1 MYNLS
6 AFRARAK
13 RNQPRLKK
21 FLRKFNKK
29 FIPNMLPKQLE
40 LDKEVWQAVDCLAC
54 ANCCKTMTPTY
65 TPADLKRISAHL
77 GISKKELFDNYLM
90 IDTDNG
96 DIVNQNTPCQWL
108 NLKDNKCDIY
118 EVRPLDCSG
127 FPHHTKKQFD
137 LYNQVY
143 EQNLD
148 KCPATYKLIEKMEK
162 WVEEAYIW

>member
-1 MYNLS
+1 
-6 AFRARAK
+6 
-13 RNQPRLKK
+13 
-21 FLRKFNKK
+21 
-29 FIPNMLPKQLE
+29 
-40 LDKEVWQAVDCLAC
+40 
-54 ANCCKTMTPTY
+54 
-65 TPADLKRISAHL
+65 
-77 GISKKELFDNYLM
+77 M

-96 DIVNQNTPCQWL
+96 DVVNQKTPCQWL

-137 LYNQVY
+137 LYNHVY

-162 WVEEAYIW
+162 WVEEAFVW